1 MISKDSKDFSQEKE
15 NVLDIL
21 NTAIKAIKKG
31 DYLILKDLSNRTIH
45 SASIYQDSD
54 SISTAVTIYSL
65 SKVLERSKYSEY
77 KDWPVF
83 SKTCLKALVKG
94 RDNFK
99 NDRIEEF
106 SKNLKEINSAINRLE
121 GNLKKYIEEVFRKAM
136 INKASRIYEHG
147 ISMQKTAELLGI
159 SEWELSEYAG
169 KTGISDVDLSITLD
183 VRIRVQK
190 AMELFR

>member
-1 MISKDSKDFSQEKE
+1 MIPKESEDFSQEKE

-21 NTAIKAIKKG
+21 NTALKAIKKG

-65 SKVLERSKYSEY
+65 SKVLERSKYSKY

-83 SKTCLKALVKG
+83 SETCLKALIKAK
-94 RDNFK
+94 DNFK

-106 SKNLKEINSAINRLE
+106 GRNLKEINLVINRLE

-183 VRIRVQK
+183 VKIRVQK